1 MNKVIR
7 DIDRAFLSYPLLE
20 RIDKNGFIY
29 VVGEIQLIH
38 PVKGEF
44 DRYNV
49 SIFFPFTYPSC
60 FPKVKETGSKIPKI
74 ASRHINYDGSLCLAV
89 EPEEKIITK
98 NGIQFEYFL
107 DKILVPHLARETFR
121 EISGGYPEG
130 EYAHGNEGIWEYYES
145 ILATK
150 DRKSIVME
158 LEMIVSSKW
167 QGRNESCFCGSSQKF
182 KKCHLKRWN
191 IILKS
196 GRDYTTEK
204 IKILKTDINYE

>member
-1 MNKVIR
+1 MIR
-7 DIDRAFLSYPLLE
+7 DIDRALLSYPLLK
-20 RIDKNGFIY
+20 RVDKNGFIH

-44 DRYNV
+44 DKYCISV
-49 SIFFPFTYPSC
+49 FFPFTYPSC

-74 ASRHINYDGSLCLAV
+74 ASRHVNYDGTLCLAV

-98 NGIQFEYFL
+98 NGIQFKYFL

-121 EISGGYPEG
+121 EITGRYPEG

-145 ILATK
+145 ILETK
-150 DRKSIVME
+150 DRKSILIE
-158 LEMIVSSKW
+158 LERIACLEW
-167 QGRNESCFCGSSQKF
+167 QGRNELCFCGSSQKF
-182 KKCHLKRWN
+182 KNCHLKRWN

-196 GRDYTTEK
+196 GRDYTNEI
-204 IKILKTDINYE
+204 IKTLKADINNE